1 VQAIKAHLPYQEA
14 FRFEAGG
21 VMAGAHVGDGPGVL
35 QVHPT
40 QACNLRCRHCYSS
53 SGPEE
58 HAGLSVAA
66 LRDTIADAAA
76 EGYVALSVSG
86 GEPLLYPGLTDLLV
100 EARQRGLA
108 ISVTTNGTLLDARR
122 LDFLRGRVDLL
133 SISLDGVPESHDR
146 MRASEGAFAAME
158 GRLEG
163 VREAG
168 LPFGFLFTLTR
179 TNAHE
184 LGWLADFAAGQGARH
199 LQIQPLAET
208 GRAAAALHGDAPDD
222 FETAFAW
229 VAAMRLRESLR
240 GRLRIHLDLLD
251 RAALRAGLSAFP
263 EGGPRGRL
271 ADLVTTLVV
280 EADGTVAPLRH
291 GFPRAFA
298 LGSLQEGR
306 LRFLGERWRR
316 GERSR
321 AFADLCRRTIEELR
335 APAPA
340 AMPFVNWHE
349 EVARR
354 AAAA

>member
-1 VQAIKAHLPYQEA
+1 MTVVAPL
-14 FRFEAGG
+14 
-21 VMAGAHVGDGPGVL
+21 GDGPRVL

-40 QACNLRCRHCYSS
+40 RVCNLRCRHCYSS

-58 HAGLSVAA
+58 HAGLSAA
-66 LRDTIADAAA
+66 SLEDAIADAAD
-76 EGYVALSVSG
+76 EGYAALSVSG
-86 GEPLLYPGLTDLLV
+86 GEPLLYPGLTALLD
-100 EARQRGLA
+100 EARRRGLA
-108 ISVTTNGTLLDARR
+108 TVVTTNGTLLDARR
-122 LDFLRGRVDLL
+122 LECLRGRVDLL
-133 SISLDGVPESHDR
+133 VISLDGVPESHDR
-146 MRASEGAFAAME
+146 MRASPGAFAAME
-158 GRLEG
+158 GRLDG

-184 LGWLADFAAGQGARH
+184 LGWLADFAAGQGAKH
-199 LQIQPLAET
+199 LQIHPLAET
-208 GRAAAALHGDAPDD
+208 GRAAGVLHGDAPDD

-240 GRLRIHLDLLD
+240 GQLGIHLDLMD
-251 RAALRAGLSAFP
+251 RAALRGGLAPFP
-263 EGGPRGRL
+263 EGRSRGRL
-271 ADLVTTLVV
+271 ADLVAPLVV

-306 LRFLGERWRR
+306 LRFLGERWRK
-316 GERSR
+316 ERSR
-321 AFADLCRRTIEELR
+321 AFGDLCRRTLEELA

-340 AMPFVNWHE
+340 SADAPFVNWHE

>member
-1 VQAIKAHLPYQEA
+1 
-14 FRFEAGG
+14 
-21 VMAGAHVGDGPGVL
+21 MAMGPPGDGTRVL

-40 QACNLRCRHCYSS
+40 RECNLRCRHCYSS

-58 HAGLSVAA
+58 HAGLSTAS
-66 LRDTIADAAA
+66 LRDTIADAAD
-76 EGYVALSVSG
+76 EGYAALCVSG
-86 GEPLLYPGLTDLLV
+86 GEPLLYPGLIALLD
-100 EARQRGLA
+100 EAREHGLA
-108 ISVTTNGTLLDARR
+108 TAVTTNGTLLDARR
-122 LDFLRGRVDLL
+122 LECLRGRVDLL

-146 MRASEGAFAAME
+146 MRASPGAFAAME
-158 GRLEG
+158 GLLEG

-199 LQIQPLAET
+199 LQIHPLAET
-208 GRAAAALHGDAPDD
+208 GRAAGALHGHAPDD

-251 RAALRAGLSAFP
+251 RAALRAGLAAIP
-263 EGGPRGRL
+263 AGGSRDRL

-291 GFPRAFA
+291 GFPRAFS

-306 LRFLGERWRR
+306 LRLLGERWRR
-316 GERSR
+316 ERSR
-321 AFADLCRRTIEELR
+321 AFADLCRRTLEELA

-340 AMPFVNWHE
+340 DIPFVNWHE

>member
-1 VQAIKAHLPYQEA
+1 MNGPPL
-14 FRFEAGG
+14 
-21 VMAGAHVGDGPGVL
+21 GDGPRVL

-40 QACNLRCRHCYSS
+40 RVCNLRCRHCYSS

-58 HAGLSVAA
+58 HAGLSAA
-66 LRDTIADAAA
+66 SLEDAIADAAD
-76 EGYVALSVSG
+76 EGYEALSVSG
-86 GEPLLYPGLTDLLV
+86 GEPLLYPGLIALLD
-100 EARQRGLA
+100 EAREHGLA
-108 ISVTTNGTLLDARR
+108 TAVTTNGTLLDARR
-122 LDFLRGRVDLL
+122 LECLRGRVDLL
-133 SISLDGVPESHDR
+133 AISLDGVPESHDR
-146 MRASEGAFAAME
+146 MRASPGAFAAME
-158 GRLEG
+158 GRLDG

-184 LGWLADFAAGQGARH
+184 LGWLADFAAGQGARY
-199 LQIQPLAET
+199 LQIHPLAET
-208 GRAAAALHGDAPDD
+208 GRAAGALHGDAPDD

-240 GRLRIHLDLLD
+240 GRLCIHLDLLD
-251 RAALRAGLSAFP
+251 RAALLSSFP
-263 EGGPRGRL
+263 AAGPRGRL

-280 EADGTVAPLRH
+280 EADGTVTPLRH

-306 LRFLGERWRR
+306 LRLLGERWRR
-316 GERSR
+316 ERSR
-321 AFADLCRRTIEELR
+321 AFADLCRRTLEEL
-335 APAPA
+335 ATPAPA
-340 AMPFVNWHE
+340 GIPFVNWHE